1 MDELLRAIAYQ
12 TILLERIAVALE
24 GNGMVPNYQIGLDSF
39 LSFDWDTIGATIE
52 QVDTD
57 GVAAVTWRGNRYT
70 RRSATNKFE
79 PAIWFSRATGKK
91 DEAGNPKYDRLITFK
106 RLAEAEPLPVKL
118 SKGVRHDA
126 N

>member
-1 MDELLRAIAYQ
+1 MDELLQAIAYQ

-79 PAIWFSRATGKK
+79 PAIWFSRAIGK
-91 DEAGNPKYDRLITFK
+91 DEAGNTKYERLITFK

-118 SKGVRHDA
+118 RGNYAR
-126 N
+126 NQ